1 MNRRRPEPMQVVKQ
15 RRDAALRALV
25 EGVPYIQ
32 FLGVTVDRRGDELTA
47 LLPFDDK
54 LIGNPLLPA
63 IHGGVTAA
71 FLEVTAQIEVS
82 WAMLWSDLES
92 GALDAEALSSA
103 SLPRMPKTIDVTV
116 DYLRSG
122 LPRDAYARAR
132 VTRSGRRY
140 ATVFVEAWQD
150 NRERP
155 IAQAT
160 VHFLMPRKDAATVA
174 AGNACAER
182 RRGRTSFDPPQS
194 AAHRRADCSVE
205 CHRADPGG
213 RRYRRRGAVGAGGT
227 HRCGGHRR
235 DYPDGDILGFRFSAH
250 GHQWPCC
257 PSPRCWTPR

>member
-1 MNRRRPEPMQVVKQ
+1 MSRAKPEPIQVVKQ

-71 FLEVTAQIEVS
+71 FLEVTAQVEVS
-82 WAMLWSDLES
+82 WAMLWDDLEA
-92 GALDAEALSSA
+92 GRIDPRTLTQET
-103 SLPRMPKTIDVTV
+103 LPRLPKTIDFTV

-155 IAQAT
+155 FAQAT
-160 VHFLMPRKDAATVA
+160 AHFLMPTR
-174 AGNACAER
+174 
-182 RRGRTSFDPPQS
+182 
-194 AAHRRADCSVE
+194 
-205 CHRADPGG
+205 
-213 RRYRRRGAVGAGGT
+213 
-227 HRCGGHRR
+227 
-235 DYPDGDILGFRFSAH
+235 PD
-250 GHQWPCC
+250 
-257 PSPRCWTPR
+257 